1 MVLNMKLPIVSI
13 GIMQIF
19 RFHNIILD
27 SMMIMHIIYT
37 LVMLFFCDWSISID
51 ISVAAIW
58 IDTKSYDSLVL
69 DLLWFYRIVTVNV
82 SPQ

>member
-1 MVLNMKLPIVSI
+1 
-13 GIMQIF
+13 
-19 RFHNIILD
+19 
-27 SMMIMHIIYT
+27 MIMHIIYT
-37 LVMLFFCDWSISID
+37 LVTLFFCDWSISID